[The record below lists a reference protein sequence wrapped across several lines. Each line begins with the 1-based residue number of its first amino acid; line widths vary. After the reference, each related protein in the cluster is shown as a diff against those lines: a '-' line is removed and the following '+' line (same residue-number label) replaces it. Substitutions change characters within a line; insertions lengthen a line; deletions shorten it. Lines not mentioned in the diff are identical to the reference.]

1 MDPVVSVCQDPAKV
15 NLYYRLYEYNGS
27 LGRVPN
33 STDRIGLSAWDAVI
47 DTPRSILKS
56 GKSHG
61 AAAEQPLSPQTDSDS
76 TSSSRGPSN
85 KRKKKKS
92 SKVDFSLD
100 SDSSLSPQRHKKP
113 RGARNA
119 KSNAKKKN
127 LSTPPPS
134 PPAAPKAKPDKS
146 PTVKPEPSDD
156 YCLITILHLLDLH
169 PSACPRGKACRFR
182 HAPNRAAI
190 KADKLASELKVSAA
204 RILTPEKK
212 KKILAA
218 LKSSPGSD
226 TDAHSE

>member
-1 MDPVVSVCQDPAKV
+1 M
-15 NLYYRLYEYNGS
+15 
-27 LGRVPN
+27 
-33 STDRIGLSAWDAVI
+33 
-47 DTPRSILKS
+47 
-56 GKSHG
+56 
-61 AAAEQPLSPQTDSDS
+61 
-76 TSSSRGPSN
+76 
-85 KRKKKKS
+85 
-92 SKVDFSLD
+92 
-100 SDSSLSPQRHKKP
+100 SPQRHKKP

-119 KSNAKKKN
+119 KKKK

-146 PTVKPEPSDD
+146 PSVKPEPSDD
-156 YCLITILHLLDLH
+156 YCLITILVHLLDLH